1 MVPGPCGGTHPA
13 CRLLKESKSSPVGV
27 ALATGFYDQ
36 AHFTNVFR
44 NAFGVTPSVFAA
56 AVD

>member
-1 MVPGPCGGTHPA
+1 VGTHPA